1 MQATSGSEDGRWKG
15 LYTAALFEI
24 DRSRM
29 SARIAEAEL
38 EIVKRLRVLFT
49 SPGDNA
55 NETNALDD
63 ALHMLRVLKDCLK
76 LETTERLV
84 LYRAPR
90 TMSQSAAWRRI

>member
-1 MQATSGSEDGRWKG
+1 MQATSSPKDGRWKR
-15 LYTAALFEI
+15 LYTAALLEI

-38 EIVKRLRVLFT
+38 EIVKRSRVLFT

-55 NETNALDD
+55 DETSALDD

-76 LETTERLV
+76 LETTERPT
-84 LYRAPR
+84 LYRVP
-90 TMSQSAAWRRI
+90 SADAA